1 MIFFYLLVW
10 VLPLVNHPVWGAK
23 IGPITVY
30 EYLGLFCMLGVL
42 FRIFATGKFPRLL
55 GSWTTRCVFLLY
67 VIAVVST
74 LATSSVGISLANS
87 TFIQY
92 TSTIFLFVIT
102 VALVDTVERF
112 RWTVLCLVG
121 SYAWASVY
129 LIREWQVGIDLGS
142 DGRPG
147 WIVGDSNFFSTSA
160 IYAIALGICFLQ
172 AKRPR
177 WERVYCLGCILITLF
192 GVTLCASRGA
202 FLGLAAACLVI
213 LWRMPNRF
221 RNFTLIMVLVVPLS
235 IFLPVSPV
243 HRFLHPTIAET
254 DSEEAHKEAWNA
266 GGRMI
271 EAHPLLGVGLGN
283 FKPLMPEYVR
293 PGQTVDTIAHN
304 MFIEM
309 AAEMGIPTLFVF
321 LGIFVASYVGLS
333 RIRRSEKGVTVIY
346 ESAIALQASLI
357 GIMVAGCFVSA
368 EYEKTT
374 WMGIALI
381 ASLINIVQLQQSPK
395 HAVEEVH
402 LRTTTPHEIPE
413 LISTR
418 ST

>member
-10 VLPLVNHPVWGAK
+10 VLPLVNHPIWGAK
-23 IGPITVY
+23 VGPITVF
-30 EYLGLFCMLGVL
+30 EYVGIVCMLFVL
-42 FRIFATGKFPRLL
+42 FRIYASRKIPRLL

-67 VIAVVST
+67 LVAVVST
-74 LATSSVGISLANS
+74 VATSSIGISLANS
-87 TFIQY
+87 IFVQY

-102 VALVDTVERF
+102 LALVDTVERF

-121 SYAWASVY
+121 SYAWASLY
-129 LIREWQVGIDLGS
+129 LIREWQVGVDLGS

-147 WIVGDSNFFSTSA
+147 WIVGDSNFFATSA
-160 IYAIALGICFLQ
+160 IYAIALGICFIQ

-177 WERVYCLGCILITLF
+177 WERIYCLICILITLF

-202 FLGLAAACLVI
+202 FLGLAAACLLI
-213 LWRMPNRF
+213 LWRMPHRF
-221 RNFTLIMVLVVPLS
+221 RNFAFIMVLVVPLS

-254 DSEEAHKEAWNA
+254 DSEEAHKEAWDA

-271 EAHPLLGVGLGN
+271 EAHPVFGVGLGN
-283 FKPLMPEYVR
+283 FKPLMPEYVL

-304 MFIEM
+304 MFIEI
-309 AAEMGIPTLFVF
+309 AAELGIPTLFVF
-321 LGIFVASYVGLS
+321 VGIFIASYVGLN
-333 RIRRSEKGVTVIY
+333 RIRKSENVVSVVR
-346 ESAIALQASLI
+346 ESAIGLQASLV
-357 GIMVAGCFVSA
+357 GIMVAGSFVSA

-381 ASLINIVQLQQSPK
+381 ASLINIVQLQRSSK
-395 HAVEEVH
+395 RAVERVRH
-402 LRTTTPHEIPE
+402 RATRDEIPAFV
-413 LISTR
+413 STR
-418 ST
+418 SA

>member
-10 VLPLVNHPVWGAK
+10 VLPLVNHPIWGAK
-23 IGPITVY
+23 IGSITVF
-30 EYLGLFCMLGVL
+30 EYLGMVCMLFVV
-42 FRIFATGKFPRLL
+42 FRIYTSGRFPHLL
-55 GSWTTRCVFLLY
+55 GSWTTRFVFLLY
-67 VIAVVST
+67 IAAVAST
-74 LATSSVGISLANS
+74 LATSSIGISLTNS
-87 TFIQY
+87 TFVEY
-92 TSTIFLFVIT
+92 TSTIFLFIIT

-121 SYAWASVY
+121 SYAWASLY

-160 IYAIALGICFLQ
+160 IYAIALGICFVQ

-177 WERVYCLGCILITLF
+177 WERIYCLGCILITLF

-202 FLGLAAACLVI
+202 FLGLAAACLLI

-221 RNFTLIMVLVVPLS
+221 RNFAFIMILVVPLS

-293 PGQTVDTIAHN
+293 SGQTVDTIAHN
-304 MFIEM
+304 MFIEI
-309 AAEMGIPTLFVF
+309 AAELGIPTLFVF
-321 LGIFVASYVGLS
+321 LGIFVASYLGLS
-333 RIRRSEKGVTVIY
+333 RIRKSAKVVSVVR

-357 GIMVAGCFVSA
+357 GIMVAGSFVSA

-381 ASLINIVQLQQSPK
+381 ASLINIVHLQKSPK
-395 HAVEEVH
+395 RAVERVQP
-402 LRTTTPHEIPE
+402 RATPEEMPE
-413 LISTR
+413 LVST
-418 ST
+418 SSA

>member
-1 MIFFYLLVW
+1 
-10 VLPLVNHPVWGAK
+10 
-23 IGPITVY
+23 
-30 EYLGLFCMLGVL
+30 
-42 FRIFATGKFPRLL
+42 
-55 GSWTTRCVFLLY
+55 
-67 VIAVVST
+67 
-74 LATSSVGISLANS
+74 
-87 TFIQY
+87 
-92 TSTIFLFVIT
+92 
-102 VALVDTVERF
+102 
-112 RWTVLCLVG
+112 
-121 SYAWASVY
+121 
-129 LIREWQVGIDLGS
+129 
-142 DGRPG
+142 
-147 WIVGDSNFFSTSA
+147 
-160 IYAIALGICFLQ
+160 
-172 AKRPR
+172 
-177 WERVYCLGCILITLF
+177 
-192 GVTLCASRGA
+192 
-202 FLGLAAACLVI
+202 
-213 LWRMPNRF
+213 
-221 RNFTLIMVLVVPLS
+221 
-235 IFLPVSPV
+235 
-243 HRFLHPTIAET
+243 
-254 DSEEAHKEAWNA
+254 
-266 GGRMI
+266 MI

-402 LRTTTPHEIPE
+402 LRATTPHEIPE

-418 ST
+418 STSAAGLRARISTNSLA

>member
-1 MIFFYLLVW
+1 
-10 VLPLVNHPVWGAK
+10 
-23 IGPITVY
+23 
-30 EYLGLFCMLGVL
+30 
-42 FRIFATGKFPRLL
+42 
-55 GSWTTRCVFLLY
+55 
-67 VIAVVST
+67 
-74 LATSSVGISLANS
+74 
-87 TFIQY
+87 
-92 TSTIFLFVIT
+92 
-102 VALVDTVERF
+102 
-112 RWTVLCLVG
+112 
-121 SYAWASVY
+121 
-129 LIREWQVGIDLGS
+129 LGS

-160 IYAIALGICFLQ
+160 IYAIALGICFVQ

-177 WERVYCLGCILITLF
+177 WERIYCLGCILITLF

-202 FLGLAAACLVI
+202 FLGLAAACLLI

-221 RNFTLIMVLVVPLS
+221 RNFAFIMILVVPLS

-293 PGQTVDTIAHN
+293 SGQTVDTIAHN
-304 MFIEM
+304 MFIEI
-309 AAEMGIPTLFVF
+309 AAELGIPTLFVF
-321 LGIFVASYVGLS
+321 LGIFVASYLGLS
-333 RIRRSEKGVTVIY
+333 RIRKSAKVVSVVR

-357 GIMVAGCFVSA
+357 GIMVAGSFVSA

-381 ASLINIVQLQQSPK
+381 ASLINIVHLQKSPK
-395 HAVEEVH
+395 RAVERVQP
-402 LRTTTPHEIPE
+402 RATPEEMPE
-413 LISTR
+413 LVST
-418 ST
+418 SSA

>member
-10 VLPLVNHPVWGAK
+10 VLPLVNHPIWGAK
-23 IGPITVY
+23 IGSITIF
-30 EYLGLFCMLGVL
+30 EYLGMVCMLFVV
-42 FRIFATGKFPRLL
+42 FRMYATKKFPRLL
-55 GSWTTRCVFLLY
+55 GSWTTRFVFLLY
-67 VIAVVST
+67 IAAVVST
-74 LATSSVGISLANS
+74 LATSSIGISLTNS
-87 TFIQY
+87 TFVEY
-92 TSTIFLFVIT
+92 TSTIFLFIIT
-102 VALVDTVERF
+102 LALVDTIERF

-121 SYAWASVY
+121 SYAWASLY

-160 IYAIALGICFLQ
+160 IYAIALGICFVQ

-177 WERVYCLGCILITLF
+177 WERIYCLGCILITLF

-202 FLGLAAACLVI
+202 FLGLAAACLLI

-221 RNFTLIMVLVVPLS
+221 RNFAFIMILVVPLS

-304 MFIEM
+304 MFIEI
-309 AAEMGIPTLFVF
+309 AAELGIPTLFVF

-333 RIRRSEKGVTVIY
+333 RIRKSAKVVSVVR
-346 ESAIALQASLI
+346 ESAVALQASLI
-357 GIMVAGCFVSA
+357 GIMVAGSFVSA

-381 ASLINIVQLQQSPK
+381 ASLINIVHLQKSPK
-395 HAVEEVH
+395 RAIERVQPRATPEEM
-402 LRTTTPHEIPE
+402 PE
-413 LISTR
+413 LIST
-418 ST
+418 SSA